1 MKPCQTAPNIK
12 LVFILFTHWQ
22 ISHAFLLSA
31 GFFFIINFF
40 ENSFRNMIRVATSF
54 DPDQAQHFVGPDLV
68 LNCLQRLSAYDKI
81 GRWQANS

>member
-31 GFFFIINFF
+31 VFFFIINFF
-40 ENSFRNMIRVATSF
+40 EKFF
-54 DPDQAQHFVGPDLV
+54 QEYDQSGNQF
-68 LNCLQRLSAYDKI
+68 
-81 GRWQANS
+81 